1 MAGTLYRRQ
10 MYLQRLAQRHR
21 VNEDPIRRTS
31 VYFADSGGVL
41 LQLGAVL
48 IGQTRGKQSRII
60 PLGTAD
66 TIGFVIGYGNAS
78 VRIFTQQIDGALNI
92 QRSVA
97 QRLTQ
102 GRLARQRCQRHKP
115 REAELPPHHRRTAHL
130 REESARKKAADRI
143 PIQDGG
149 SAGIQIPRILQTR
162 KLGVRS
168 VGTNAVVIAELQKQ
182 VHCRT
187 PLGGGRLAALGKQ
200 KLKFVRSCRPE
211 QADGLAHGIGRPG
224 ITAAEATLG
233 IRQFALIAH
242 RQIGTHLSIPAKYYE
257 RMRSEDPGLLA
268 HNVNTWLER
277 TPAQRMIRVLDGKA
291 RAYLSNRYLR
301 MDNYSI
307 ASAVLPIL
315 AEIPDVRIESCQIT
329 DSRMYIKAV
338 NPRLQED
345 VTPGDT
351 VQAGV
356 VISNSEV
363 GLGSVNIQP
372 LIYRLVCSNGMVV
385 NDAATKRNHIGRA
398 TDAEENFQ
406 LYSEKTLAADDHAFL
421 LKVQDTVRAAAEE
434 ARFAQV
440 VGMMREAAAVPM
452 NTADV
457 PGVVKLASRQFGLT
471 DSEGE
476 GILQHLIEGHDLSL
490 YGLSNA
496 VTRYSQDVSS
506 YDRASDLEII
516 GYNILAMPRSVWS
529 RLNQVSAA

>member
-1 MAGTLYRRQ
+1 MKTGLTLEQLAAEITRQ
-10 MYLQRLAQRHR
+10 QSAKEDYVVNTGNLRLESYGPDLTLR
-21 VNEDPIRRTS
+21 VL
-31 VYFADSGGVL
+31 DS
-41 LQLGAVL
+41 
-48 IGQTRGKQSRII
+48 
-60 PLGTAD
+60 
-66 TIGFVIGYGNAS
+66 
-78 VRIFTQQIDGALNI
+78 DG
-92 QRSVA
+92 
-97 QRLTQ
+97 
-102 GRLARQRCQRHKP
+102 
-115 REAELPPHHRRTAHL
+115 
-130 REESARKKAADRI
+130 ADRI
-143 PIQDGG
+143 
-149 SAGIQIPRILQTR
+149 
-162 KLGVRS
+162 
-168 VGTNAVVIAELQKQ
+168 E
-182 VHCRT
+182 
-187 PLGGGRLAALGKQ
+187 PL
-200 KLKFVRSCRPE
+200 E
-211 QADGLAHGIGRPG
+211 IGD
-224 ITAAEATLG
+224 
-233 IRQFALIAH
+233 IAH
-242 RQIGTHLSIPAKYYE
+242 RQISTHLSIPAKYYE

-440 VGMMREAAAVPM
+440 GMMREATAVPM

>member
-1 MAGTLYRRQ
+1 MKTGLTLEQLAAEITRQ
-10 MYLQRLAQRHR
+10 QNAKEDYVVNTGNLRLESYGQDLALH
-21 VNEDPIRRTS
+21 
-31 VYFADSGGVL
+31 VL
-41 LQLGAVL
+41 N
-48 IGQTRGKQSRII
+48 S
-60 PLGTAD
+60 
-66 TIGFVIGYGNAS
+66 
-78 VRIFTQQIDGALNI
+78 DG
-92 QRSVA
+92 
-97 QRLTQ
+97 
-102 GRLARQRCQRHKP
+102 
-115 REAELPPHHRRTAHL
+115 
-130 REESARKKAADRI
+130 ADRI
-143 PIQDGG
+143 
-149 SAGIQIPRILQTR
+149 
-162 KLGVRS
+162 
-168 VGTNAVVIAELQKQ
+168 E
-182 VHCRT
+182 
-187 PLGGGRLAALGKQ
+187 PL
-200 KLKFVRSCRPE
+200 E
-211 QADGLAHGIGRPG
+211 IGD
-224 ITAAEATLG
+224 
-233 IRQFALIAH
+233 IAH
-242 RQIGTHLSIPAKYYE
+242 RQIGPHLSIPAKYYE

-406 LYSEKTLAADDHAFL
+406 LNSEKTLAADDQAFL

-434 ARFAQV
+434 ARFSQV

-452 NTADV
+452 NTMDV
-457 PGVVKLASRQFGLT
+457 PGVVKLTTRQFGLT
-471 DSEGE
+471 DAEGA
-476 GILQHLIEGHDLSL
+476 GILQYLIEGHDLSL

-496 VTRYSQDVSS
+496 VTRYSQDVNS
-506 YDRASDLEII
+506 YDRATDLEII

-529 RLNQVSAA
+529 RLNQVSTASAA

>member
-1 MAGTLYRRQ
+1 MKTGLTLEQLAAEITRQ
-10 MYLQRLAQRHR
+10 QSAKEDYVVNTGNLRLESYGPELTLR
-21 VNEDPIRRTS
+21 VL
-31 VYFADSGGVL
+31 DSGG
-41 LQLGAVL
+41 
-48 IGQTRGKQSRII
+48 
-60 PLGTAD
+60 
-66 TIGFVIGYGNAS
+66 
-78 VRIFTQQIDGALNI
+78 
-92 QRSVA
+92 
-97 QRLTQ
+97 
-102 GRLARQRCQRHKP
+102 
-115 REAELPPHHRRTAHL
+115 
-130 REESARKKAADRI
+130 ADRI
-143 PIQDGG
+143 
-149 SAGIQIPRILQTR
+149 
-162 KLGVRS
+162 
-168 VGTNAVVIAELQKQ
+168 E
-182 VHCRT
+182 
-187 PLGGGRLAALGKQ
+187 PL
-200 KLKFVRSCRPE
+200 E
-211 QADGLAHGIGRPG
+211 IGD
-224 ITAAEATLG
+224 
-233 IRQFALIAH
+233 IAH

-490 YGLSNA
+490 YGLSNHNLVYAFLNEKKLPEDEYYDVVVFGYLQA
-496 VTRYSQDVSS
+496 VMDYTTQGESSRFSFATIAWRKMESRLADHFRHQASTKRAAPTVSLNAVMDDAGLS
-506 YDRASDLEII
+506 LSDMLSATDESFLEMET
-516 GYNILAMPRSVWS
+516 GLLFHDLGRHMPRRDMNVL
-529 RLNQVSAA
+529 RLKADGYGTREIAQRENTTVHMVRSILKCAY

>member
-1 MAGTLYRRQ
+1 MKTGLTLEQLAAEITRQ
-10 MYLQRLAQRHR
+10 QSAKEDYVVNTGNLRLESYGPDLTLR
-21 VNEDPIRRTS
+21 VL
-31 VYFADSGGVL
+31 DS
-41 LQLGAVL
+41 
-48 IGQTRGKQSRII
+48 
-60 PLGTAD
+60 
-66 TIGFVIGYGNAS
+66 
-78 VRIFTQQIDGALNI
+78 DG
-92 QRSVA
+92 
-97 QRLTQ
+97 
-102 GRLARQRCQRHKP
+102 
-115 REAELPPHHRRTAHL
+115 
-130 REESARKKAADRI
+130 ADRI
-143 PIQDGG
+143 
-149 SAGIQIPRILQTR
+149 
-162 KLGVRS
+162 
-168 VGTNAVVIAELQKQ
+168 E
-182 VHCRT
+182 
-187 PLGGGRLAALGKQ
+187 PL
-200 KLKFVRSCRPE
+200 E
-211 QADGLAHGIGRPG
+211 IGD
-224 ITAAEATLG
+224 
-233 IRQFALIAH
+233 IAH

-406 LYSEKTLAADDHAFL
+406 LYH
-421 LKVQDTVRAAAEE
+421 RAHGAE
-434 ARFAQV
+434 
-440 VGMMREAAAVPM
+440 
-452 NTADV
+452 
-457 PGVVKLASRQFGLT
+457 
-471 DSEGE
+471 
-476 GILQHLIEGHDLSL
+476 
-490 YGLSNA
+490 
-496 VTRYSQDVSS
+496 YSQVCLLDYSQAVF
-506 YDRASDLEII
+506 RF
-516 GYNILAMPRSVWS
+516 G
-529 RLNQVSAA
+529 

>member
-1 MAGTLYRRQ
+1 MKTGLTLEQLAAEITRQ
-10 MYLQRLAQRHR
+10 QNAKEDYVVNTGNLRLESYGHDLALH
-21 VNEDPIRRTS
+21 
-31 VYFADSGGVL
+31 VL
-41 LQLGAVL
+41 N
-48 IGQTRGKQSRII
+48 S
-60 PLGTAD
+60 
-66 TIGFVIGYGNAS
+66 
-78 VRIFTQQIDGALNI
+78 DG
-92 QRSVA
+92 
-97 QRLTQ
+97 
-102 GRLARQRCQRHKP
+102 
-115 REAELPPHHRRTAHL
+115 
-130 REESARKKAADRI
+130 ADRI
-143 PIQDGG
+143 
-149 SAGIQIPRILQTR
+149 
-162 KLGVRS
+162 
-168 VGTNAVVIAELQKQ
+168 E
-182 VHCRT
+182 
-187 PLGGGRLAALGKQ
+187 PL
-200 KLKFVRSCRPE
+200 E
-211 QADGLAHGIGRPG
+211 IGD
-224 ITAAEATLG
+224 IV
-233 IRQFALIAH
+233 H

-440 VGMMREAAAVPM
+440 VGMMREATAVPM

>member
-1 MAGTLYRRQ
+1 MKTGLTLEQLAAEITRQ
-10 MYLQRLAQRHR
+10 QNAKEDYVVNTGNLRLESYGHDLALH
-21 VNEDPIRRTS
+21 
-31 VYFADSGGVL
+31 VL
-41 LQLGAVL
+41 N
-48 IGQTRGKQSRII
+48 S
-60 PLGTAD
+60 
-66 TIGFVIGYGNAS
+66 
-78 VRIFTQQIDGALNI
+78 DG
-92 QRSVA
+92 
-97 QRLTQ
+97 
-102 GRLARQRCQRHKP
+102 
-115 REAELPPHHRRTAHL
+115 
-130 REESARKKAADRI
+130 ADRI
-143 PIQDGG
+143 
-149 SAGIQIPRILQTR
+149 
-162 KLGVRS
+162 
-168 VGTNAVVIAELQKQ
+168 E
-182 VHCRT
+182 
-187 PLGGGRLAALGKQ
+187 PL
-200 KLKFVRSCRPE
+200 E
-211 QADGLAHGIGRPG
+211 IGD
-224 ITAAEATLG
+224 
-233 IRQFALIAH
+233 IAH

-406 LYSEKTLAADDHAFL
+406 LYSEKTLAADDQAFL
-421 LKVQDTVRAAAEE
+421 MKVQDTVRAAAEE
-434 ARFAQV
+434 ARFSQV

-452 NTADV
+452 NTTDV
-457 PGVVKLASRQFGLT
+457 PGVVKLTTRQFGLT

-476 GILQHLIEGHDLSL
+476 GILQYLIEGHDLSL

-496 VTRYSQDVSS
+496 VTRYSQDVNS
-506 YDRASDLEII
+506 YL
-516 GYNILAMPRSVWS
+516 G
-529 RLNQVSAA
+529 VSADMIFCDVIDAGVTEKNNQLDAKVSQLSTKDRKTVYDVLDLLVRDLSK

>member
-1 MAGTLYRRQ
+1 ML
-10 MYLQRLAQRHR
+10 
-21 VNEDPIRRTS
+21 
-31 VYFADSGGVL
+31 DS
-41 LQLGAVL
+41 
-48 IGQTRGKQSRII
+48 
-60 PLGTAD
+60 
-66 TIGFVIGYGNAS
+66 
-78 VRIFTQQIDGALNI
+78 DG
-92 QRSVA
+92 
-97 QRLTQ
+97 
-102 GRLARQRCQRHKP
+102 
-115 REAELPPHHRRTAHL
+115 
-130 REESARKKAADRI
+130 ADRI
-143 PIQDGG
+143 
-149 SAGIQIPRILQTR
+149 
-162 KLGVRS
+162 
-168 VGTNAVVIAELQKQ
+168 E
-182 VHCRT
+182 
-187 PLGGGRLAALGKQ
+187 PL
-200 KLKFVRSCRPE
+200 E
-211 QADGLAHGIGRPG
+211 IGD
-224 ITAAEATLG
+224 
-233 IRQFALIAH
+233 IAH

-440 VGMMREAAAVPM
+440 VGMMREAAAIPM